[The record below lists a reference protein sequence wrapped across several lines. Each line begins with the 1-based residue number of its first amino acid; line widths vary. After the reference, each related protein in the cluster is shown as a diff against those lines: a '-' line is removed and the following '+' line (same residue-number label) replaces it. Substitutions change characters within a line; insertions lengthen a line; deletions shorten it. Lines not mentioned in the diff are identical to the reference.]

1 MKRKRLYISI
11 GILIVLAIFANTN
24 NKKYINQSI
33 ETNSKSLAV
42 YLQNDTGAYNKS
54 TSIPLKNSGYSFN
67 NSLSVC
73 DGSTTISW
81 DNELWGLEL
90 DNINRAETKCYLYF
104 DK

>member
-1 MKRKRLYISI
+1 MKNKILLSI
-11 GILIVLAIFANTN
+11 GILLVLAVFANTN
-24 NKKYINQSI
+24 NKKYIDKSI

-90 DNINRAETKCYLYF
+90 DNISRENTKCYLYF
-104 DK
+104 DKN